1 MILGYHRHIKNEYIP
16 ESFMGKTALEPTQ
29 LQRRFCVELVKD
41 SSNVTDAY
49 RRAAGPVLG
58 ARQSAHKL
66 MHHPKMLE
74 WMTQHR
80 LQLDKKAAYTLAS
93 CHADHETAK
102 RMAMTAGEFLIA
114 VDSQMKL
121 HGLTH
126 VTKVVNSVGYTSDA
140 VRAMSDDSLIELLGA
155 ARVQQLALGLIS

>member
-1 MILGYHRHIKNEYIP
+1 
-16 ESFMGKTALEPTQ
+16 MGLTAHEPTQ

-80 LQLDKKAAYTLAS
+80 LQLDKKASYTLER
-93 CHADHETAK
+93 CHTDHETAK
-102 RMAMTAGEFLIA
+102 RMAATAGEFLTA
-114 VDSQMKL
+114 VDGQMKL

-140 VRAMSDDSLIELLGA
+140 LRAMSNDSLIRLLGA
-155 ARVQQLALGLIS
+155 GKVQQLALGLIS

>member
-1 MILGYHRHIKNEYIP
+1 MSEPILKITP
-16 ESFMGKTALEPTQ
+16 
-29 LQRRFCVELVKD
+29 LQMAFCVELIKD
-41 SSNVTDAY
+41 PSNAAAAY
-49 RRAAGPVLG
+49 RSAAGPVLG

-66 MHHPKMLE
+66 MHHPKMQE

-102 RMAMTAGEFLIA
+102 RMAITAGEFLTA
-114 VDSQMKL
+114 VDGQMKL

-126 VTKVVNSVGYTSDA
+126 VTKVVNSVGYTA
-140 VRAMSDDSLIELLGA
+140 QTLRAMDDDSLVRLLGPD
-155 ARVQQLALGLIS
+155 RVGRLACRLVE

>member
-1 MILGYHRHIKNEYIP
+1 MAEPILKITP
-16 ESFMGKTALEPTQ
+16 
-29 LQRRFCVELVKD
+29 LQMAFCVELIKD
-41 SSNVTDAY
+41 PSNAAAAY
-49 RRAAGPVLG
+49 RAAAGPVLG

-66 MHHPKMLE
+66 MHHPKMQE

-102 RMAMTAGEFLIA
+102 RMAITAGEFLTA
-114 VDSQMKL
+114 VDGQMKL

-126 VTKVVNSVGYTSDA
+126 VTKVVNSVGYTAQTLRVMD
-140 VRAMSDDSLIELLGA
+140 DDSLVRLLGPD
-155 ARVQQLALGLIS
+155 RVGRLACGLVE

>member
-1 MILGYHRHIKNEYIP
+1 MSEPILKITP
-16 ESFMGKTALEPTQ
+16 
-29 LQRRFCVELVKD
+29 LQMAFCVELIKD
-41 SSNVTDAY
+41 PSNAAAAY
-49 RRAAGPVLG
+49 RSAAGPVLG

-66 MHHPKMLE
+66 MHHPKMQE

-102 RMAMTAGEFLIA
+102 RMAITAGEYLTA
-114 VDSQMKL
+114 VDGQMKL

-126 VTKVVNSVGYTSDA
+126 VTKVVNSVGYTA
-140 VRAMSDDSLIELLGA
+140 QTLRAMDDDSLVRLLGPD
-155 ARVQQLALGLIS
+155 RVGRLACRLVE

>member
-1 MILGYHRHIKNEYIP
+1 
-16 ESFMGKTALEPTQ
+16 MGLSAHEPTQ

-41 SSNVTDAY
+41 PSNAAAAY
-49 RRAAGPVLG
+49 RSAAGPVLG

-66 MHHPKMLE
+66 MHHPKMQE

-102 RMAMTAGEFLIA
+102 RMAITAGEFLTA
-114 VDSQMKL
+114 VDGQMKL
-121 HGLTH
+121 HGLTC
-126 VTKVVNSVGYTSDA
+126 VTKVVNSVGYTAQTLRVMDDDLL
-140 VRAMSDDSLIELLGA
+140 VRLLGPD
-155 ARVQQLALGLIS
+155 RVERLACGLAE

>member
-1 MILGYHRHIKNEYIP
+1 
-16 ESFMGKTALEPTQ
+16 MGQTAHEPTQ
-29 LQRRFCVELVKD
+29 LQRRFCVELIKD
-41 SSNVTDAY
+41 PSNAAAAY
-49 RRAAGPVLG
+49 RSAAGPVLG

-66 MHHPKMLE
+66 MHHPKMQE

-80 LQLDKKAAYTLAS
+80 LQLDNKAAYTLAS

-102 RMAMTAGEFLIA
+102 RMAITAAEFLTA
-114 VDSQMKL
+114 VDGQMKL

-140 VRAMSDDSLIELLGA
+140 LRAMSDDSLIRLLGPD
-155 ARVQQLALGLIS
+155 RVGQLACGLAK

>member
-1 MILGYHRHIKNEYIP
+1 
-16 ESFMGKTALEPTQ
+16 MGLSAHEPTQ

-41 SSNVTDAY
+41 PSNAAAAY
-49 RRAAGPVLG
+49 RSAAGPVLG

-66 MHHPKMLE
+66 MHHPKMQE

-102 RMAMTAGEFLIA
+102 RMAITAGEFLTA
-114 VDSQMKL
+114 VDGQMKL

-126 VTKVVNSVGYTSDA
+126 VTKVVNSVGYTAHTLRVMD
-140 VRAMSDDSLIELLGA
+140 DDSLVRLLGPD
-155 ARVQQLALGLIS
+155 RVGRLACGLVD

>member
-1 MILGYHRHIKNEYIP
+1 MSEPILKITP
-16 ESFMGKTALEPTQ
+16 
-29 LQRRFCVELVKD
+29 LQMAFCVELIKD
-41 SSNVTDAY
+41 PSNAAAAY
-49 RRAAGPVLG
+49 RSAAGPVLG

-66 MHHPKMLE
+66 MHHPKMQE

-102 RMAMTAGEFLIA
+102 RMAITAGEYLTA
-114 VDSQMKL
+114 VDGQMKL

-126 VTKVVNSVGYTSDA
+126 VTKVVNSVGYTA
-140 VRAMSDDSLIELLGA
+140 QTLRAMDDDSLVRLLGPD
-155 ARVQQLALGLIS
+155 RVGRLACGLAE

>member
-1 MILGYHRHIKNEYIP
+1 
-16 ESFMGKTALEPTQ
+16 MGLTAHEPTQ

-66 MHHPKMLE
+66 MHHPKMQE

-80 LQLDKKAAYTLAS
+80 LQLDKKAAYTLERS
-93 CHADHETAK
+93 HADHETAK
-102 RMAMTAGEFLIA
+102 RMAMTAGEFLTA
-114 VDSQMKL
+114 VDGQMKL

-140 VRAMSDDSLIELLGA
+140 VRAMSDDSLVRLLGPD
-155 ARVQQLALGLIS
+155 RVGRLACGLVK

>member
-1 MILGYHRHIKNEYIP
+1 MAEPILKITP
-16 ESFMGKTALEPTQ
+16 
-29 LQRRFCVELVKD
+29 LQMAFCVELIKD
-41 SSNVTDAY
+41 PSNAAEAY
-49 RRAAGPVLG
+49 RSAAGSVRG

-66 MHHPKMLE
+66 MHHPKMQE

-80 LQLDKKAAYTLAS
+80 LQLDKKAAYTLES

-140 VRAMSDDSLIELLGA
+140 VRAMSDDSLIQLLGA
-155 ARVQQLALGLIS
+155 ARLQQLALGLIS

>member
-1 MILGYHRHIKNEYIP
+1 MAEPILKITP
-16 ESFMGKTALEPTQ
+16 
-29 LQRRFCVELVKD
+29 LQMAFCVELIKD
-41 SSNVTDAY
+41 PSNAAAAY
-49 RRAAGPVLG
+49 RSAAGPVLG

-66 MHHPKMLE
+66 MHHPKMQE

-102 RMAMTAGEFLIA
+102 RMAITAGEYLTA
-114 VDSQMKL
+114 VDGQMKL

-126 VTKVVNSVGYTSDA
+126 VTKVVNSVGYTA
-140 VRAMSDDSLIELLGA
+140 QTLRAMDDDSLVRLLGPD
-155 ARVQQLALGLIS
+155 RVGRLACRLVE

>member
-1 MILGYHRHIKNEYIP
+1 
-16 ESFMGKTALEPTQ
+16 MGQTAHEPTQ
-29 LQRRFCVELVKD
+29 LQRRFCVELVRD
-41 SSNVTDAY
+41 PSNAVAAY
-49 RRAAGPVLG
+49 RAAAGPVLG

-66 MHHPKMLE
+66 MHHPKMQE

-102 RMAMTAGEFLIA
+102 RMAITAGEYLTA
-114 VDSQMKL
+114 VDGQMKL
-121 HGLTH
+121 HGLTC

-140 VRAMSDDSLIELLGA
+140 LRAMSDDSLIQLLGEV
-155 ARVQQLALGLIS
+155 RIQRLVCDLNR

>member
-1 MILGYHRHIKNEYIP
+1 MAEPILKITP
-16 ESFMGKTALEPTQ
+16 
-29 LQRRFCVELVKD
+29 LQMAFCVELIKD
-41 SSNVTDAY
+41 PSNAAAAY
-49 RRAAGPVLG
+49 RSAAGPVLG

-66 MHHPKMLE
+66 MHHPKMQE

-102 RMAMTAGEFLIA
+102 RMAITAGEFLTA
-114 VDSQMKL
+114 VDGQMKL

-126 VTKVVNSVGYTSDA
+126 VTKVVNSVGYTA
-140 VRAMSDDSLIELLGA
+140 QTLRAMDDDSLVRLLGPD
-155 ARVQQLALGLIS
+155 RVGRLACRLVE

>member
-1 MILGYHRHIKNEYIP
+1 
-16 ESFMGKTALEPTQ
+16 MGLTAHEPTQ

-41 SSNVTDAY
+41 SSNVADAY

-66 MHHPKMLE
+66 MHHPKMQE

-80 LQLDKKAAYTLAS
+80 LQLDKKAAYTLES

-102 RMAMTAGEFLIA
+102 RMALTAGEYLTA
-114 VDSQMKL
+114 VDGQMKL
-121 HGLTH
+121 HGLTC

-140 VRAMSDDSLIELLGA
+140 LRAMSDDSL
-155 ARVQQLALGLIS
+155 VQLIGEGRIQRLACDLSR

>member
-1 MILGYHRHIKNEYIP
+1 MAEPILKITP
-16 ESFMGKTALEPTQ
+16 
-29 LQRRFCVELVKD
+29 LQMAFCVELIKD
-41 SSNVTDAY
+41 PSNAAEAY
-49 RRAAGPVLG
+49 RSAAGSVRG

-102 RMAMTAGEFLIA
+102 RMAITAGEYLTA
-114 VDSQMKL
+114 VDGQMKL

-126 VTKVVNSVGYTSDA
+126 VTKVVNSVGYTA
-140 VRAMSDDSLIELLGA
+140 QTLRAMDDDSLVRLLGPD
-155 ARVQQLALGLIS
+155 RVGRLACRLVE